1 MNNLDSPQDCSVPEP
16 PLLTSKG
23 GVRDAIN
30 LNQCPAYLSAPN
42 PHSSDGDE
50 LEEGLY
56 DNIS

>member
-1 MNNLDSPQDCSVPEP
+1 MNKLDSPQDCSVPEP

-56 DNIS
+56 DN